1 MSEPRFVGLDVHK
14 DVIVATT
21 VGPSGPRL
29 DQTQLGPDPRELIE
43 YLQKFPGELHVTL
56 EACPVWQPY
65 YDAAVQVGA
74 DVKLAH
80 PAGVRWIAKA
90 KKKNDRVDSEKLAT
104 LLRTGDIPEAYAPTP
119 EERELRRVVSDWFFF
134 NRKSVAVMN
143 HTYGILLQ
151 KGVRYPEGILTLKRR
166 RENLRQLQIRDVD
179 RGLDTL
185 KALDPVLKGLEK
197 TIEEAYQRSPEAQ
210 LLTSIPGVG
219 KKVAVTLTA
228 YLCPVSRFNNL
239 DEIAAYSG
247 LCPRTSQSSKR
258 AWIGSL
264 RQDSNHLLSAM
275 LNQAYWAHRHR
286 SKGSA
291 ISRAAKKK
299 ERKSGRQAGAI
310 AGSHKLL
317 DIACAILRRGT
328 PYEFHAPERPSC
340 RNPPAEPQGVAES

>member
-1 MSEPRFVGLDVHK
+1 M
-14 DVIVATT
+14 
-21 VGPSGPRL
+21 
-29 DQTQLGPDPRELIE
+29 GPDPRELIE

-275 LNQAYWAHRHR
+275 LNQAV
-286 SKGSA
+286 
-291 ISRAAKKK
+291 
-299 ERKSGRQAGAI
+299 
-310 AGSHKLL
+310 L
-317 DIACAILRRGT
+317 GT
-328 PYEFHAPERPSC
+328 PSPKQGQRHQPGREEEGEEERPSGRRNC
-340 RNPPAEPQGVAES
+340 RVAQAPRYCLCHPAQRNPLRVSCSRATELQKPSG

>member
-29 DQTQLGPDPRELIE
+29 DQTQLGPDPKLLIE
-43 YLQKFPGELHVTL
+43 YLRRFPGELHVTL

-65 YDAAVQVGA
+65 YDAAVQAGA
-74 DVKLAH
+74 EVKLAH
-80 PAGVRWIAKA
+80 PAGVKWIAKA
-90 KKKNDRVDSEKLAT
+90 KKKNDKIDSEKLAT
-104 LLRTGDIPEAYAPTP
+104 LLRNGDIPEAYAPTA
-119 EERELRRVVSDWFFF
+119 EERQLRRVVRDWFFF
-134 NRKSVAVMN
+134 DRKAVAVMN

-151 KGVRYPEGILTLKRR
+151 KGVRYPEGILRLKRK
-166 RENLRQLQIRDVD
+166 REELRQLGIPDVS
-179 RGLDTL
+179 RGLDAL
-185 KALDPVLKGLEK
+185 RALDPVLKELEK
-197 TIEEAYQRSPEAQ
+197 TVEGTYQRSSEAQ

-228 YLCPVSRFNNL
+228 YLCPIGRFHNL
-239 DEIAAYSG
+239 DEIAAYCG

-258 AWIGSL
+258 AWIGEL

-275 LNQAYWAHRHR
+275 LTQAYWAHRRR
-286 SKGSA
+286 SKGSV

-299 ERKSGRQAGAI
+299 ERKNGRQAGAI
-310 AGSHKLL
+310 AGAHKLL

-340 RNPPAEPQGVAES
+340 NVDPAEPKGVALC